1 MDIIIHKSTKKEA
14 VVSRSSILK
23 SNVRSR
29 ISSVSSLASLENS
42 AIIDIRSR
50 SAYLADHIANSVNLT
65 TKDEI
70 LDFIERNPKAQY
82 ILCCFS
88 STRAQNLAKQIDNPL
103 VKFYDGNLI
112 EAKESGVQF
121 TSSDDRFI
129 ALLNDT
135 RAQILAR
142 YKKYKRAW
150 IVTFSGGKDSTCVLQ
165 LMYEMII
172 KLPKDELNPTYAIL
186 SDTLVEAPNVAVY
199 FKNIVK
205 AINLDAKMR
214 GLPFEIIVAHP
225 SPQNEF
231 WVNLIG
237 KGYPSPTRI
246 FRWCTER
253 LKINPMKSIVKS
265 IVEKH
270 GSAIMTLGVRKSESM
285 NRRRSIEKRTVSED
299 GFSKHDDY
307 ENVLIYSP
315 ITEWLTEDVWNYLT
329 TQNPPP
335 WGISHAKLF
344 SLYSQASGDECQFII
359 DKSQSSCGGSRFGC
373 WVCTLV
379 NEDKSMQ
386 GFIKSGESSLAVL
399 NEFRN
404 FIKEAR
410 ENRSMRCD
418 FKKDG
423 SFRPGP
429 FTSSARKEILRR
441 LLRAEA
447 EFKACSGS
455 ELISDEQ
462 LGMIAKIWEKEF
474 DSESSCITISKGFGR
489 MQNIE
494 ISTPILEDVDL
505 IDTTSKSGEA
515 AKRIISEIVR
525 KEGIKDNEIYEII
538 MKNIDDE
545 TAKLGE
551 SDDIL

>member
-1 MDIIIHKSTKKEA
+1 M
-14 VVSRSSILK
+14 SRSSILK

-165 LMYEMII
+165 LMYEMIT

-231 WVNLIG
+231 WINLIG

-315 ITEWLTEDVWNYLT
+315 ITEWLTEDVWSYLT

-386 GFIKSGESSLAVL
+386 GFIKSGESSLVVL

-447 EFKACSGS
+447 EFKACGGS

-474 DSESSCITISKGFGR
+474 DSESSCITISKEFDR

-505 IDTTSKSGEA
+505 IDTTSKGGEA

-545 TAKLGE
+545 TAKLGD

>member
-1 MDIIIHKSTKKEA
+1 M
-14 VVSRSSILK
+14 SRSSILK

-29 ISSVSSLASLENS
+29 ISSVSSLVSLENS

-165 LMYEMII
+165 LMYEMIT

-186 SDTLVEAPNVAVY
+186 SDTLVEAPNVAIY

-315 ITEWLTEDVWNYLT
+315 ITEWLTEDVWSYLT

-410 ENRSMRCD
+410 ENHSMRCD

-441 LLRAEA
+441 LLHAEA
-447 EFKACSGS
+447 EFKACGGS

-474 DSESSCITISKGFGR
+474 DSESSCITISKEFGR

-494 ISTPILEDVDL
+494 ISTPILEDIDL
-505 IDTTSKSGEA
+505 IDTTSKGGEA